1 MAGKKIKQWSWFV
14 LLYIA
19 GLLIVGI
26 AVYLLKWIVDLL

>member
-1 MAGKKIKQWSWFV
+1 MAGKKTKQWSWFV

-19 GLLIVGI
+19 GLLIVGT